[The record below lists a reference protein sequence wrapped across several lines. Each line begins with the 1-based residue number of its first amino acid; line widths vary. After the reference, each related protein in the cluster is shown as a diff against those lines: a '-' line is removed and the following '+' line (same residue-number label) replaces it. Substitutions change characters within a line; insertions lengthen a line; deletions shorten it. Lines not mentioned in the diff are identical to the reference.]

1 MTKKE
6 RITITISP
14 DLLHDLDEM
23 CAQSGYS
30 RSFIIWRCIRL
41 YMKLLDERI
50 NMAVVMYTG
59 TPGSGKV
66 ITLPR

>member
-6 RITITISP
+6 RITITIPP

-41 YMKLLDERI
+41 YMKLLDEEDQER
-50 NMAVVMYTG
+50 
-59 TPGSGKV
+59 V

>member
-6 RITITISP
+6 RITITIPP

-23 CAQSGYS
+23 VAQSGYS

-41 YMKLLDERI
+41 YMKWLDEEEEEI
-50 NMAVVMYTG
+50 
-59 TPGSGKV
+59 
-66 ITLPR
+66 

>member
-6 RITITISP
+6 RITITIPP

-41 YMKLLDERI
+41 YLKMLDEEDEE
-50 NMAVVMYTG
+50 
-59 TPGSGKV
+59 
-66 ITLPR
+66 